1 MRRILSIVAVLAI
14 AAVLSCG
21 GKKPA
26 PKAAA
31 SKTAT
36 PAASASNVPAGWPA
50 ETFAEL
56 TKAEMDAYVKV
67 LPNVMAALKKA
78 SFKATLSNP
87 PDMVKD
93 MGTTIEAMKSAA
105 GVDDA
110 LKAGGSTWPAYRVT
124 TYKVMAATNAMVMG
138 MADAM
143 IGDSTSKEAQQ
154 AKAMLKAAKP
164 VFDQV
169 PKKNGEMLFT
179 YMDQLKALDD
189 LDSPSK

>member
-1 MRRILSIVAVLAI
+1 MAI
-14 AAVLSCG
+14 AMALSCGG

-26 PKAAA
+26 PKAAV

-56 TKAEMDAYVKV
+56 TKPEMDVYVKV
-67 LPNVMAALKKA
+67 LPAVMAALKKA
-78 SFKATLSNP
+78 NYKPVLSNP

-93 MGTTIEAMKSAA
+93 MGTTIEAMKTAA

-110 LKAGGSTWPAYRVT
+110 LKAGGSTWAAYRTT

-138 MADAM
+138 MAEAM
-143 IGDSTSKEAQQ
+143 IGDSTSKEALQ

-169 PKKNGEMLFT
+169 PKANGQMLFT
-179 YMDQLKALDD
+179 YMDQLKPLDD
-189 LDSPSK
+189 LDSMSQ